1 MASNPFF
8 SGRIPNELKQQVEK
22 YCEENN
28 KTKTDFMIE
37 AFQSFLGLPITNKTN
52 NSGITQEMFLD
63 LKTMLFDLRNRVERI
78 EEKPINENTV
88 NHDPITDNTVIS
100 NDNGE
105 IEKTKV
111 VSKVN
116 QMSVS
121 KEEIEENT
129 KILGGKLLTTNEVTA
144 LPGVDKK
151 DIDRIKTKLRNAK
164 SQNKTPVEIGAYLLD
179 IAGKEPGS
187 KGALLW
193 KIVQD
198 NT

>member
-37 AFQSFLGLPITNKTN
+37 AFQSFLGLPITEKRN

-63 LKTMLFDLRNRVERI
+63 LKTMVSDLRNRVERI
-78 EEKPINENTV
+78 EEKPINKNTV
-88 NHDPITDNTVIS
+88 NHDPITDNIVIDY
-100 NDNGE
+100 DNNKIETTE
-105 IEKTKV
+105 IV
-111 VSKVN
+111 DKVN
-116 QMSVS
+116 QMSVLE
-121 KEEIEENT
+121 EEIEENNKT
-129 KILGGKLLTTNEVTA
+129 LGGKLLTTNEVTT
-144 LPGVDKK
+144 LPGIDKK

-164 SQNKTPVEIGAYLLD
+164 SQNKTPVEIGSYLLD

-193 KIVQD
+193 KIVFD
-198 NT
+198 NS